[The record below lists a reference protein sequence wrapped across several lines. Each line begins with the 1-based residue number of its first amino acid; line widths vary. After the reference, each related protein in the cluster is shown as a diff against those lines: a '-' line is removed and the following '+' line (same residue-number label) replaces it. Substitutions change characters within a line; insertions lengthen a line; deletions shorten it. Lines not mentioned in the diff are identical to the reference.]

1 MLKSLLRTW
10 VRGSVLRKGASGQS
24 TFWAVVGAIGVLR
37 TLHRRYGGRQPVTLM
52 RSKIRPGEVIEVK
65 YTGEPSSDLRKE
77 RAKRAELVNVYNST
91 PDGRKGRKLRK
102 QFANT
107 VVAEDARS
115 KR

>member
-24 TFWAVVGAIGVLR
+24 TFWAVVGAFSVLR
-37 TLHRRYGGRQPVTLM
+37 TLYRRYGGRQPVTLM
-52 RSKIRPGEVIEVK
+52 RSKIRPGEVIEVN
-65 YTGEPSSDLRKE
+65 YTGEPSSSLRKE
-77 RAKRAELVNVYNST
+77 RTKRAELVNVYNSA

-102 QFANT
+102 LFANT
-107 VVAEDARS
+107 LVAEDARS

>member
-24 TFWAVVGAIGVLR
+24 TFWAVVGAISVLR
-37 TLHRRYGGRQPVTLM
+37 TLHRRYGGRQPVTVM

-77 RAKRAELVNVYNST
+77 RADRAEMVSAYNFT

-102 QFANT
+102 QLANT
-107 VVAEDARS
+107 LVAEDARS
-115 KR
+115 RR